1 MTQHCSQW
9 TQRYKMAIE
18 VLGLGSAANDHAGDS
33 LRIAGRKINDNFAE
47 IYNEFGNG
55 TTLALAAVAKSGLY
69 SDISGTPPTPPE
81 LAFVPTTSTSAGTF
95 GQIAIDANYLY
106 LCIGNSLW
114 KRVALTIW

>member
-1 MTQHCSQW
+1 
-9 TQRYKMAIE
+9 MAIE

-69 SDISGTPPTPPE
+69 EDISGRPATAPE
-81 LAFVPTTSTSAGTF
+81 LAIVPTTSTSLGEF
-95 GQIAIDANYLY
+95 GQVAIDSNYLY
-106 LCIGNSLW
+106 VCIGDSLW
-114 KRVALTIW
+114 KRIELTTW